1 MNSVCFQSIVGH
13 YLVHFDDI
21 QSGDFS
27 TSPVS
32 CYRFYYDGYQYWL
45 WCLGIV
51 RCCSCCIFSFPWW
64 LCSAGPWDSVCWCS
78 IIQRIQMTVCI
89 QIINEDDSR
98 IILIS
103 QSISLIINEYDWGGI
118 YHVTANW
125 LAQEMTVFPFSNDIQ
140 NPEFLSFVSWHL
152 FFIGKT
158 VFFNELLF
166 PFSDEL
172 FIRFITITPRFKA
185 FPTPWLWI

>member
-1 MNSVCFQSIVGH
+1 MNITEYCVIS
-13 YLVHFDDI
+13 
-21 QSGDFS
+21 
-27 TSPVS
+27 
-32 CYRFYYDGYQYWL
+32 
-45 WCLGIV
+45 
-51 RCCSCCIFSFPWW
+51 
-64 LCSAGPWDSVCWCS
+64 
-78 IIQRIQMTVCI
+78 I
-89 QIINEDDSR
+89 QIINADDSR

-158 VFFNELLF
+158 VFFNEFLF
-166 PFSDEL
+166 PFSD
-172 FIRFITITPRFKA
+172 
-185 FPTPWLWI
+185 